1 MVHRK
6 RPPSPA
12 LPGEKRVPA
21 SYTRLA
27 EMLAGQAT
35 LLSNTR
41 GREKR
46 RARRADGEKEIG
58 ARRCEVSV
66 SVGGKG
72 WKMRRRVKRT

>member
-6 RPPSPA
+6 RPTSPA

-46 RARRADGEKEIG
+46 RARRADGEKEFGG
-58 ARRCEVSV
+58 ATVRGLCRR
-66 SVGGKG
+66 KG
-72 WKMRRRVKRT
+72 MENAE